1 MIGMLFLVIVLIIG
15 ASIASDIEAKLMK
28 DRAMLVELKEKKCP
42 PHKWKWVPIEKIDGE
57 VTKERIVCELCG
69 PLNLSNE
76 DNRGL

>member
-28 DRAMLVELKEKKCP
+28 LKEKKCP